1 MNRLEMLKWMYEHCQ
16 NRDNAKYHTIVK
28 NVIGD
33 NFYKE
38 LDKMGF
44 LNSEYIVTDRY
55 VWLSYLG
62 NEYCKLIFNYDSRR
76 TTKTSY

>member
-1 MNRLEMLKWMYEHCQ
+1 MTRLEMLKWMYEHCQ
-16 NRDNAKYHTIVK
+16 NEDAAKHYKIVK
-28 NVIGD
+28 TTIGV

-44 LNSEYIVTDRY
+44 LRGKYILSDRY

-62 NEYCKLIFNYDSRR
+62 NEYCKLIFNRD
-76 TTKTSY
+76 KV